1 LEKELNA
8 RRVTRDTDK
17 LVQLA
22 TLFRQAREYGRA
34 IPVLEAATQSGG
46 SGAVYAQLGE
56 ALYNEG
62 LCVRAEKAFKKA
74 IDRGYEAGIAW
85 TLIATCRYEDVQKQ
99 EKLTCAMSPAEKA
112 DAPKTKARQSAI
124 AAFENVPPGSK
135 DYRAAKKWVSF
146 IKSERLTFDKRCEF
160 EERVRREEC
169 FKDIRRAYDGQFV
182 DGKFTLGNPEC
193 EEYLE
198 AYDKEYR
205 VKEAG

>member
-1 LEKELNA
+1 MEKELNA
-8 RRVTRDTDK
+8 GRVTRDTDK
-17 LVQLA
+17 LVQLV

-62 LCVRAEKAFKKA
+62 LCVRAETAFKKA
-74 IDRGYEAGIAW
+74 IERGYEAGKAW

-112 DAPKTKARQSAI
+112 VAPKTKARKSAI
-124 AAFENVPPGSK
+124 AAFENVPLGAK
-135 DYRAAKKWVSF
+135 EYRAAKKWVSF

-160 EERVRREEC
+160 EIVQIRHHC
-169 FKDIRRAYDGQFV
+169 FLDIRRAFEGQFV
-182 DGKFTLGNPEC
+182 DGKFTLGNPQC
-193 EEYLE
+193 EAYLE
-198 AYDKEYR
+198 AYDKEFPSG
-205 VKEAG
+205 EAG